1 VLVVDL
7 LKHIEVVTG
16 VDDLIEQI
24 RMVVA
29 DVTGKGTG
37 STDDAW
43 ERHGL
48 SRCVAFIPARSHR
61 PSDQCPETPPEH
73 LNQV

>member
-29 DVTGKGTG
+29 KL
-37 STDDAW
+37 
-43 ERHGL
+43 H
-48 SRCVAFIPARSHR
+48 
-61 PSDQCPETPPEH
+61 TPVCTEN
-73 LNQV
+73 LVRLI